1 MRLAGDLLMP
11 SLYVPY
17 VNMLVSLSNHPQAAL
32 HCFNLL
38 KLNGIASGGHAA
50 GKILKILIYSV
61 YYSWLKGCS

>member
-17 VNMLVSLSNHPQAAL
+17 VNMLVALSNHPQAAL

-38 KLNGIASGGHAA
+38 KLNGIAPGGHAA
-50 GKILKILIYSV
+50 GKNSDLF
-61 YYSWLKGCS
+61 